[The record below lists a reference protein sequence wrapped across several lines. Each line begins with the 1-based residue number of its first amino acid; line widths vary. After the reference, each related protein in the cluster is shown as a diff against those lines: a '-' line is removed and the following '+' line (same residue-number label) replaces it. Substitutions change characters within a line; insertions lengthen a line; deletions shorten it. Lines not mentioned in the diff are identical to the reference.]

1 MGKFEDLEKLQK
13 LRESGVL
20 TEEEFNQE
28 KARVLS
34 GENYNTNSTI
44 VTNNSSNDLEIKG
57 EFPLIQSKLPIKL
70 LEGEK
75 VIYQYEATT
84 LTGVGSTAVNG
95 FLTLTN
101 KRIMFNKKTTGK
113 SYLTTGLLGVAL
125 AAGNKNVEI
134 KFSQITSIEGKKIR
148 MNAGGLEITTNDG
161 YANRFILAHTN
172 ERDMIIEL
180 VKTVVNSK

>member
-70 LEGEK
+70 LF
-75 VIYQYEATT
+75 V
-84 LTGVGSTAVNG
+84 
-95 FLTLTN
+95 F
-101 KRIMFNKKTTGK
+101 
-113 SYLTTGLLGVAL
+113 
-125 AAGNKNVEI
+125 
-134 KFSQITSIEGKKIR
+134 
-148 MNAGGLEITTNDG
+148 
-161 YANRFILAHTN
+161 
-172 ERDMIIEL
+172 
-180 VKTVVNSK
+180 